1 MRAIVQDRYGPPG
14 EVLALKEIDRPAP
27 GPGEVLVRVRAS
39 SVNTPDWI
47 AITGVPYVLRFQGRV
62 RSGSNV
68 VRGTDVAGVVE
79 ELGPEGADRGIGDR
93 VFGSLWTSTFV
104 TAGAFAEFAVVPA
117 ERLAPI
123 PAGVGFEEAA
133 ASVMSGVT
141 ALCAMR
147 DTVQVHEGMKVLV
160 NGASGGV
167 GTFAVQLAAHFGA
180 EVTGVCGTA
189 NAAMV
194 RDLGAHHVIDYTR
207 TDFTKGSE
215 RYDVVL
221 DNVLNHPPRRTA
233 RVLAPGGVLIP
244 NSVGNSGGLL
254 AGLGRMASARMLG
267 SLGRADVR
275 FSPSEA
281 NRENLT
287 AVSELLASGV
297 IKAVIDRVYPL
308 QETAQA
314 VAHMLGHHARG
325 NIVISVAKGPRTP

>member
-1 MRAIVQDRYGPPG
+1 MRAVVQERYGPPA
-14 EVLALKEIDRPAP
+14 EVLELKEIDRPAP

-47 AITGVPYVLRFQGRV
+47 AVTGVPYVLRLQGRV
-62 RSGSNV
+62 QRAANV

-79 ELGPEGADRGIGDR
+79 EVGGEVADFGVGDR
-93 VFGSLWTSTFV
+93 AFGSLWTSRFV
-104 TAGAFAEFAVVPA
+104 TAGAFAEYAVVPA
-117 ERLAPI
+117 DQLAPI
-123 PAGVGFEEAA
+123 PAGVRFEEAA
-133 ASVMSGVT
+133 AAVMSGVT

-147 DTVQVHEGMKVLV
+147 DTVNVRKGMKVLV

-194 RDLGAHHVIDYTR
+194 RELGAHHVIDYTR
-207 TDFTKGSE
+207 VDFTEGSE
-215 RYDVVL
+215 RYDVIL
-221 DNVLNHPPRRTA
+221 DNVLNHPPSRTA
-233 RVLAPGGVLIP
+233 RALAPGGVLIP
-244 NSVGNSGGLL
+244 NSVGNGGGLL
-254 AGLGRMASARMLG
+254 AGLGRMARARLLG
-267 SLGRADVR
+267 SLRRVDVR

-281 NRENLT
+281 NRENLA
-287 AVSELLASGV
+287 AVGELLESGA

-308 QETAQA
+308 EETAQA

-325 NIVISVAKGPRTP
+325 NIVISVPDRPRTP

>member
-14 EVLALKEIDRPAP
+14 EVLELKEIERPAP

-47 AITGVPYVLRFQGRV
+47 AVTGVPYALRLQGRV
-62 RSGSNV
+62 RRAANV
-68 VRGTDVAGVVE
+68 VRGSDVAGIVE
-79 ELGPEGADRGIGDR
+79 AVGAGVDFGVGDR
-93 VFGSLWTSTFV
+93 VFGSLWTSRFV
-104 TAGAFAEFAVVPA
+104 TAGAFAEFTAVPA

-147 DTVQVHEGMKVLV
+147 DTVDVREGMKVLV

-180 EVTGVCGTA
+180 EVTGVCGTS
-189 NAAMV
+189 NLDMV
-194 RDLGAHHVIDYTR
+194 RGLGARHVIDYTR
-207 TDFTKGSE
+207 TDFTEGSE
-215 RYDVVL
+215 RYDVIL
-221 DNVLNHPPRRTA
+221 DNVLNHPPSRTA
-233 RVLAPGGVLIP
+233 RALAPDGVLIP
-244 NSVGNSGGLL
+244 NSIGNGGGLL
-254 AGLGRMASARMLG
+254 AGLGRMARARFLG
-267 SLGRADVR
+267 AAGRVDVR

-281 NRENLT
+281 SRENLT
-287 AVSELLASGV
+287 AVSELLASGA
-297 IKAVIDRVYPL
+297 IRAVIDRSYPL
-308 QETAQA
+308 EETAQA

-325 NIVISVAKGPRTP
+325 NIVISVPEGPQAP